1 MHCVIF
7 LLLWFGS
14 GVDMSVV
21 WADYCTQLTTKS
33 LAKILGQAFNPRY
46 MSIDPPFLH
55 QQDAD
60 SKRSSYE
67 IPFYADNDVV
77 SVGDFPAW
85 ETDHINYYEEKKA
98 INDKKVVRVRDI
110 FTQKSTGNPQISK
123 TRPWECASKLT
134 WMDLGIN
141 YFPRYIRSVECI
153 SNSCWY
159 GHYNCKPKS
168 FTVKV
173 LRRKNGSCIR
183 VNDKLL
189 LLTSENFS
197 SDYTELWVWEEVS
210 VNFCCDCVT
219 APD

>member
-1 MHCVIF
+1 MK
-7 LLLWFGS
+7 LLTFALFFGYL
-14 GVDMSVV
+14 
-21 WADYCTQLTTKS
+21 AINLANTDYCTQLSTKS

-46 MSIDPPFLH
+46 MSIDPPFLN
-55 QQDAD
+55 QDSD

-98 INDKKVVRVRDI
+98 INDKKVIRVRDI
-110 FTQKSTGNPQISK
+110 FKQKSSSNDQLSK

-134 WMDLGIN
+134 WLDLGIN

-168 FTVKV
+168 FTIKV
-173 LRRKNGSCIR
+173 LRRKHGSCIR
-183 VNDKLL
+183 INEKLL
-189 LLTSENFS
+189 LLTSEHFS
-197 SDYTELWVWEEVS
+197 TDYTELWVWEEVS

-219 APD
+219 TTND